1 MKTFNVVQMENGFLV
16 QVAKQPN
23 QILKSLVFEGEEAF
37 SRLVE
42 TIQKELEDPTELT
55 IADNN

>member
-42 TIQKELEDPTELT
+42 TIQKELEAPTELT